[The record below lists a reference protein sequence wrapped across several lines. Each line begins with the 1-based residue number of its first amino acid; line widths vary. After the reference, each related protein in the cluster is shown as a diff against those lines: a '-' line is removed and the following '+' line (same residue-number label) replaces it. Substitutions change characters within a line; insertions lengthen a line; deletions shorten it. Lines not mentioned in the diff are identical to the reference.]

1 MIRRRMSRLVKIAL
15 LSVALSACAAL
26 VAACGT
32 QKISTPGATANA
44 HYGAVLFAQRC
55 SGCHT
60 LSYAGTHGS
69 ASNVRTAMQ
78 NNGPNFNVRCERPIS
93 RILYAIEN
101 GGFSGAIMP
110 QNIVVG
116 ADARAVAQFVS
127 QYAGR
132 QSPKI
137 VGQIPCGQQQIGTL
151 PAPGQTTTTSSS
163 SSSSQ
168 VAVPGTQLKAGPHSA
183 TAQGTHKTKP
193 KK

>member
-1 MIRRRMSRLVKIAL
+1 MSRLVKIAL
-15 LSVALSACAAL
+15 RCVALSACAAL

-32 QKISTPGATANA
+32 QKLSTPRATSNA

-69 ASNVRTAMQ
+69 AANVRTAMQ
-78 NNGPNFNVRCERPIS
+78 NNGPNFNVRCERPIT
-93 RILYAIEN
+93 RVLYAIQN

-137 VGQIPCGQQQIGTL
+137 VGLIPCGAQQIGVL
-151 PAPGQTTTTSSS
+151 PTAGQTTATSTSSS
-163 SSSSQ
+163 SSA
-168 VAVPGTQLKAGPHSA
+168 VAVPGTQVKAGPHSA
-183 TAQGTHKTKP
+183 TSQGTHKTTRTK
-193 KK
+193 